1 MDSRIIN
8 RISVDRRLCFSLASA
23 VILMLFLFGPLNHY
37 LLESLY
43 NSNWYHLGVPMLVA
57 AYFAC
62 RGFRDGI
69 EMTILILY
77 MLWAVV
83 TRVFNGDIFLLEEGD
98 YLIDLSTMILMFAPG
113 ILLAG
118 KKREWYFSSV
128 SGILIVFYFLA
139 SLLCI
144 YAAATNTY
152 LENPIDYRGIG
163 YSALTEN
170 RFNFL
175 SFQWNETAGQ
185 FAIAFA
191 LCLTLFFRTNRL
203 PIRIFLAAAAACDA
217 IVVGLTMSRN
227 GETCVGLALG
237 MMVGILVLN
246 RLQRLK
252 TWQRV
257 FALLLTTALI
267 AFLVYQLFEPIRYG
281 IWSVSQTVQTAE
293 TVAPAQSEV
302 PPAVMSAQAQEERK
316 SGKMDE
322 TGSAGGYQA
331 DERDYFESGRK
342 EIFWSALKS
351 LQLEPKRLLIGSGYY
366 HVMDISHQL
375 IKEQAKHFHNTFLQ
389 VINEYGIIGLL
400 LVLWFFWRMLLYAYH
415 LTVASNDTVPAGDQ
429 MLVLVPLMLM
439 FYFMLEVGIF
449 KIVDTANIRNTVF
462 YFACGMLTGVSRDS
476 SREDS

>member
-1 MDSRIIN
+1 M
-8 RISVDRRLCFSLASA
+8 
-23 VILMLFLFGPLNHY
+23 MLFLFGPLNHY

-43 NSNWYHLGVPMLVA
+43 NSNYYHLGVPMLVA
-57 AYFAC
+57 VYFAC

-69 EMTILILY
+69 EMEILLLY

-83 TRVFNGDIFLLEEGD
+83 TRVLNGDIFLLEEGD

-113 ILLAG
+113 ILLTG
-118 KKREWYFSSV
+118 KKREWYFRSV

-139 SLLCI
+139 SIFCI

-191 LCLTLFFRTNRL
+191 LCLTLFFRINRL
-203 PIRIFLAAAAACDA
+203 SVRIFLVVAAVCDA
-217 IVVGLTMSRN
+217 VVVGLTMSRN
-227 GETCVGLALG
+227 GQTCIGLALG
-237 MMVGILVLN
+237 LMVGILVLN
-246 RLQRLK
+246 RLHRLK
-252 TWQRV
+252 IGHRIV
-257 FALLLTTALI
+257 ALLLITV
-267 AFLVYQLFEPIRYG
+267 LVTFASYQLFEPVRYG
-281 IWSVSQTVQTAE
+281 IWRISQMMPTAE
-293 TVAPAQSEV
+293 TASPVQSESS
-302 PPAVMSAQAQEERK
+302 SAILMTRISSDRLSTEKNEV
-316 SGKMDE
+316 SSSP
-322 TGSAGGYQA
+322 GSYQA
-331 DERDYFESGRK
+331 DEREYFESGRK

-366 HVMDISHQL
+366 HVTDISHQL
-375 IKEQAKHFHNTFLQ
+375 IKEQVKHFHNTFLQ
-389 VINEYGIIGLL
+389 VINEFGIIGLL
-400 LVLWFFWRMLLYAYH
+400 LVLWFFWRILMAAYR
-415 LTVASNDTVPAGDQ
+415 LTVILSGSVPSGDQ

-449 KIVDTANIRNTVF
+449 AIIDMANIRNTVYF
-462 YFACGMLTGVSRDS
+462 YACGMLVGVSP
-476 SREDS
+476 EKIVPK